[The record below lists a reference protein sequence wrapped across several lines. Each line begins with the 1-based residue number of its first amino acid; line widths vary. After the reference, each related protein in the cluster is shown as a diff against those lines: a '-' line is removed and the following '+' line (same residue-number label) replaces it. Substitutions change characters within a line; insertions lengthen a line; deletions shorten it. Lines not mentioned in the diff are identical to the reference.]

1 MSAIYSQKFQRCIAF
16 VIKEEGGFVNDPN
29 DPGGATKFGVSI
41 RAHRDDI
48 GDLDRDGDIDAADVQ
63 LVSIEQAIEIYHDE
77 YWQAIRGE
85 ELFDSLAVL
94 LLDTAVNCGKV
105 TAIKL
110 LQRSV
115 GVSDDGVFGPVTMAN
130 VPTLDR
136 WLLPEAVLRLIAE
149 RELYYRGLKKFPL
162 YGKVWLARL
171 YRAKRLAVQMAAEAK
186 GQA

>member
-1 MSAIYSQKFQRCIAF
+1 MSAVYSQKFRRCVEF

-48 GDLDRDGDIDAADVQ
+48 GDLDGDGDIDAADVQ

-77 YWQAIRGE
+77 YWQAIRGDD
-85 ELFDSLAVL
+85 LPAHLAVV

-105 TAIKL
+105 TAIKM
-110 LQRSV
+110 LQRVV
-115 GVSDDGVFGPVTMAN
+115 GVEDDGVFGPVTMSKA
-130 VPTLDR
+130 
-136 WLLPEAVLRLIAE
+136 LLPEAVSRLIVE

-162 YGKVWLARL
+162 YGKGWLARL
-171 YRAKRLAVQMAAEAK
+171 YRAKRLAVGMELEAK